1 MQLALKV
8 DVNTLAGTRD
18 GVPRILELLR
28 RVDARATF
36 LFSLGPDRSGAAR
49 WRRCDAEALMN
60 HGGITPLLHGILLPT
75 PVIGRRGAAAIR
87 QVRDS
92 GLEVGVLSY
101 DNFGW
106 RERVVRADAA
116 WTERQIG
123 LACHRFEK
131 IFGDWPRIQGAAG
144 WQTNRHALRIAQR
157 FEFDFCSDCRGTHPF
172 WPVVNAELF
181 ACPQLPTTLP
191 TVFETLAF
199 DRAHPESAVS
209 QLLKLSEFPPAT
221 GHVYTARAEH
231 EGGRYFELFE
241 KLLAGWREMGYRVI
255 ALGELFRQIDLE
267 QLPKHELELGASGSR
282 GSAYARQ
289 GTEFL
294 AE

>member
-8 DVNTLAGTRD
+8 DVNTLAGARE
-18 GVPRILELLR
+18 GVPRLLALLR
-28 RVDARATF
+28 EQVHATF
-36 LFSLGPDRSGAAR
+36 LFSLGPDRSGALR
-49 WRRCDAEALMN
+49 WRRRDFEALTN
-60 HGGITPLLHGILLPT
+60 NGGIAQLLYRTLLPA
-75 PVIGRRGAAAIR
+75 PMIGRRCAAAML

-92 GLEVGVLSY
+92 GSEVGILSY
-101 DNFGW
+101 DSFGW
-106 RERVVRADAA
+106 RARAACADAA
-116 WTERQIG
+116 WTERQIA
-123 LACHRFEK
+123 LACHRFEQ
-131 IFGDWPRIQGAAG
+131 IFGDWPKIHGAAG
-144 WQTNRHALRIAQR
+144 WQTNRHALRISQR
-157 FEFDFCSDCRGTHPF
+157 FEFAFCSDCRGAHPF

-191 TVFETLAF
+191 TLFETLAF

-209 QLLKLSEFPPAT
+209 QLLKLSEFPPST

-231 EGGRYFELFE
+231 EGGRYFGLFE

-267 QLPKHELELGASGSR
+267 QLPKHELELAASGSR
-282 GSAYARQ
+282 AGAFARQ
-289 GTEFL
+289 GAEFL